1 VFADTPYANGP
12 FADNPRTSNLAIS
25 CDIAEAATISEIT
38 GAGAAFVSANN
49 ETVVGVDNIA
59 ASPIFN
65 ATLLEASTG
74 SEVTSALV
82 IFSSVIAENSSGVDS
97 ALVEA
102 STFSAAVNEN
112 AGALET
118 VLALGTLNAGV
129 TEGAV
134 AADQLTRRLLWEL
147 IDDSQPVS
155 WQLINTQE

>member
-1 VFADTPYANGP
+1 MFADTPYANGP
-12 FADNPRTSNLAIS
+12 FADNPRASNLAIS

-38 GAGAAFVSANN
+38 GAEAAFVSANN
-49 ETVVGVDNIA
+49 ETVVGTDSIA

-82 IFSSVIAENSSGVDS
+82 IFSSVIAENSSGLDS
-97 ALVEA
+97 VLVA
-102 STFSAAVNEN
+102 PSTFNAAVVEGSEALASVLASAAFI
-112 AGALET
+112 AA
-118 VLALGTLNAGV
+118 V